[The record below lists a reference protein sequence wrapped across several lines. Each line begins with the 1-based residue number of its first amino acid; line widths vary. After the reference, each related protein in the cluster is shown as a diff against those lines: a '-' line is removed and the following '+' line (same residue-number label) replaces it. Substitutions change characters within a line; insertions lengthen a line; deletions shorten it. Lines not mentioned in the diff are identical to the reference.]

1 MIHITF
7 FLSAMILLAACKNTT
22 GNSRATV
29 QDECLTLKVKAEIGK
44 VIRQARDCNQRKDI
58 DCFMDSFDSSFVLE
72 SNDPDDKGRAISKD
86 TTRKD
91 ILRSWS
97 IISKMYEVEQWIDSF
112 TLLSPDTA
120 IVFTDQFYHRTFT
133 KPNNLPGE
141 DDVVSTQKHR
151 EVWIRRDKGWKQARV
166 KELGGAI
173 YVNGKPY
180 NPAQK

>member
-1 MIHITF
+1 MRNTIF
-7 FLSAMILLAACKNTT
+7 FLSAIILLTACKNST
-22 GNSRATV
+22 GSSQASAPD
-29 QDECLTLKVKAEIGK
+29 QCLTLKAKAEIEN
-44 VIRQARDCNQRKDI
+44 VIREGRDCNQRKDI

-72 SNDPDDKGRAISKD
+72 SNDSADKGRTISKD
-86 TTRKD
+86 TIRKD

-151 EVWIRRDKGWKQARV
+151 EVWIRRDKGWRQARV

-180 NPAQK
+180 NPQQK